1 MSDPKN
7 DAKTARTDGK
17 PDAKAAKELTAK
29 QKAYLKSQ
37 AQPLDDKLQIGK
49 NGLSD
54 NFVKELDVALERDEL
69 VKVRIGKFVEDTLA
83 NEAAAKA
90 RATLVGKVG
99 RTAIYYRASKEPKI
113 KLPS

>member
-1 MSDPKN
+1 MSNETKVP
-7 DAKTARTDGK
+7 
-17 PDAKAAKELTAK
+17 ELTPK
-29 QKAYLKSQ
+29 QRAWLKSQ
-37 AQPLDDKLQIGK
+37 AQPLEAKLQIGK

-83 NEAAAKA
+83 SEAATKSKSALIG
-90 RATLVGKVG
+90 TVG
-99 RTAIYYRASKEPKI
+99 RTALYYRASKEPKL